1 MKAALA
7 ELLHNPLLWQG
18 DRLARA
24 EDAVASGFAALDREL
39 PGGGWPQAALTE
51 LLLDHQGIGELRLV
65 LPALKA
71 LVRAGEWIALIAPPH
86 VPYAPAFARHGI
98 DPGRVIVVDT
108 EEEKNRWWSAEQELR
123 ANSAGALLF
132 WPRAVNDAQTRRL
145 QLAAQESQSL
155 AFVFTGTA
163 RAAHPSPAPLRIRL
177 SLVEQKLCIDV
188 FKRRGGVMS
197 RPLMLDM
204 AAGSA
209 DARGAMTH
217 GAGNAMGNVVGNA
230 NGNAPPGTIVVKP
243 LMRVERVAANRSAS
257 FNRQYPVG
265 GPQAKIWNRALSRAD
280 EVSRVPGVDPRSGD
294 PRRLE
299 ARGDWM
305 TDRTKLSSS
314 PRKRGGS
321 VVGTKDA
328 GFPLSRE

>member
-24 EDAVASGFAALDREL
+24 EDAVASGFVELDREL
-39 PGGGWPQAALTE
+39 PGGGWPQASLTE

-65 LPALKA
+65 LPALKR
-71 LVRAGEWIALIAPPH
+71 LVQAGEWIALIAPPH

-98 DPGRVIVVDT
+98 DPGRVIVVET
-108 EEEKNRWWSAEQELR
+108 AEEKNRWWSAEQVLR

-163 RAAHPSPAPLRIRL
+163 RAAQPSPAPLRIRL
-177 SLVEQKLCIDV
+177 SLMEQKLRIDV
-188 FKRRGGVMS
+188 FKRRGGVMT
-197 RPLMLDM
+197 RPLLLDM
-204 AAGSA
+204 AASSA
-209 DARGAMTH
+209 NVKGAMAH
-217 GAGNAMGNVVGNA
+217 AMENAME
-230 NGNAPPGTIVVKP
+230 NAPPVTAIVKP
-243 LMRVERVAANRSAS
+243 LMRAERLPVHRSAS

-265 GPQAKIWNRALSRAD
+265 GPQARIWNRALSRAD
-280 EVSRVPGVDPRSGD
+280 EVRRVPGVDPRSG
-294 PRRLE
+294 
-299 ARGDWM
+299 G
-305 TDRTKLSSS
+305 RTKD
-314 PRKRGGS
+314 
-321 VVGTKDA
+321 T